1 MARKTDGMRCR
12 HAKDVFHA
20 WMVEGAAFMGDYD
33 IPLISAVDACPERIV
48 AFSDAMDAAK
58 PDLAAFVHF
67 FEDDFRFERLWNNP
81 KVYLARLSSYGGVF
95 MPDFSTCVD
104 FPRAMK
110 IWNTYRNFTIASWLQ
125 RESITVVPVLRCE
138 PGSDEYSL
146 APIEKGGTAAV
157 CLRSEVKRKDD
168 RRRLERDFRHSVDYC
183 QPKRILAY
191 GSDPYGILDYAR
203 DKGIEVVR
211 YPSKGR
217 GRLGGG
223 R

>member
-1 MARKTDGMRCR
+1 MARKEDGKRYR

-20 WMVEGAAFMGDYD
+20 WMVEGATFVGDYD
-33 IPLISAVDACPERIV
+33 VPALSAVDACPKRII
-48 AFSDAMDAAK
+48 AFSDAMDAAGS
-58 PDLAAFVHF
+58 DSAAFVHF

-81 KVYLARLSSYGGVF
+81 RAYFKRLSECGGVL

-125 RESITVVPVLRCE
+125 REGITVVPVLCCE

-146 APIEKGGTAAV
+146 APIEKGGTVAV

-168 RRRLERDFRHSVDYC
+168 RRRTERDFKHAVDYC
-183 QPKRILAY
+183 RPTRILAY
-191 GSDPYGILDYAR
+191 GADPCGILEYAR
-203 DKGIEVVR
+203 DKGIEVVC
-211 YPSKGR
+211 YPAKGR

-223 R
+223 C